1 MGNQSHLFLVLAFP
15 QIILFTWVK
24 YKQYQTLETIDGNP
38 LIPIGEAESGGFLN
52 VFILVLFVF
61 FGFALPFIL
70 LFLLD
75 PITWFNSILSFV
87 VGINMPEL
95 ILYMLGKSFQIDKK
109 KEIS

>member
-1 MGNQSHLFLVLAFP
+1 MGNQSHLFLALAFP

-24 YKQYQTLETIDGNP
+24 YKHYQTLNIMDGNP
-38 LIPIGEAESGGFLN
+38 LIPIGEAEGGSLLN
-52 VFILVLFVF
+52 VFLLVLFVF

-95 ILYMLGKSFQIDKK
+95 ILYMLGKSFQNDG
-109 KEIS
+109 KEKIS